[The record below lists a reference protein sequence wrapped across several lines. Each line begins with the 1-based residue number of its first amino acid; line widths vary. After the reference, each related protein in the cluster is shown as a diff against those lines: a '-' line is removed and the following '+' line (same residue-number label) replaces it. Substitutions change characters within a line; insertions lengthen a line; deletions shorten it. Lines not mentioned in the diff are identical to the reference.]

1 MVVMLHAEDLED
13 LLPKQEEILPCAI
26 PGRPEIYFDD
36 AFHLSGILGSSPPPG
51 RKDIQL
57 LHCHGY
63 KDDGFPVFLLDGP
76 DIVLKLHSGNGVQ
89 GPEGL
94 VHEDDLR
101 IGREGSGK
109 WLPAAAYRRRAD
121 EDWCP
126 QIQKV
131 PQAPGSSGQ
140 SPPAAP
146 C

>member
-1 MVVMLHAEDLED
+1 MTLFTFPGFWGHHHHPVGKIYSFFIVM
-13 LLPKQEEILPCAI
+13 
-26 PGRPEIYFDD
+26 GN
-36 AFHLSGILGSSPPPG
+36 
-51 RKDIQL
+51 
-57 LHCHGY
+57 